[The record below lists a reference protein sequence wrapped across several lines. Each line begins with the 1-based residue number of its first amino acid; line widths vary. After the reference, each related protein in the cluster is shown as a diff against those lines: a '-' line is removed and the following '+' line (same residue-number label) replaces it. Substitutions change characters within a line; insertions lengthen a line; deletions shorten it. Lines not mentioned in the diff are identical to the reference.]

1 MNRGLPIVSISHNMP
16 HVFETADRIHKGRID
31 RRLRVIRPHDHSMP
45 DDAAV
50 MTETPEPPVEAVAA
64 QRILLLG

>member
-50 MTETPEPPVEAVAA
+50 MTVEAVAA